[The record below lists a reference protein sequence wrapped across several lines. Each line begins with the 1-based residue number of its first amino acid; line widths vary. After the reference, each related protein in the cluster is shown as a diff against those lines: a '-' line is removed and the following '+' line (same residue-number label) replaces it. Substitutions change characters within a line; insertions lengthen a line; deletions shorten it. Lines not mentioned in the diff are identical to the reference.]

1 MSFEI
6 YVLAFGIIMLSG
18 MIQGITSF
26 GFSLLAVPLL
36 SLLMPLQL
44 IVPILVIF
52 SLVMNVIIFTKV
64 KGHINKL
71 QIALLVIFG
80 LSSIPIGINAL
91 QGIDE
96 NIIKIV
102 VGVVIIISAISMNF
116 GLKVKF
122 KNQNIAYAITG
133 FFSGIL
139 NGSSSLS
146 GPPVILLLSNE
157 GASKENF
164 RKTLSTYFLVLNLFT
179 IPIFIME
186 KMITEEVLV
195 NTLKLSPALF
205 IGVFTGVFFGNRLPD
220 RIFKKVTLV
229 LIFVMGVL
237 TITSA
242 L

>member
-1 MSFEI
+1 MTLGI
-6 YVLAFGIIMLSG
+6 YILAFMIIMFSS

-36 SLLMPLQL
+36 SMILPLKVV
-44 IVPILVIF
+44 VPMLVIF
-52 SLVMNVIIFTKV
+52 SLGMNIVIFTKV
-64 KGHINKL
+64 KGHINK
-71 QIALLVIFG
+71 IHISLLVVFG
-80 LSSIPIGINAL
+80 LVSIPIGINVL
-91 QGIDE
+91 QDFNE
-96 NIIKIV
+96 SIIKLIV
-102 VGVVIIISAISMNF
+102 GIVILISAISMNF

-133 FFSGIL
+133 FLSGIL

-164 RKTLSTYFLVLNLFT
+164 RKTLSTYFLILNFFT

-186 KMITEEVLV
+186 KMVTSEILLT
-195 NTLKLSPALF
+195 TIKLSPALL
-205 IGVFTGVFFGNRLPD
+205 IGVFSGVIFGNRLPD
-220 RIFKKVTLV
+220 AIFRRVTLM
-229 LIFVMGVL
+229 LIFIMGIL
-237 TITSA
+237 TVFSA